1 MNRRFPSSFALLS
14 EWSADNDIPLME
26 GRRRFAQFAV
36 LSSIS
41 SISALRDLLIFKGGN
56 ALDFIWNP
64 NRSTIDLD
72 FSTQHDPRG
81 NEQWFEQLRM
91 QFDLGLRQADGLYSV
106 RATIQSWKQ
115 YPPESEVGFAAV
127 SGNVGYAL
135 PDERALWQRM
145 RLGRPSNQVIPVD
158 ISINDPIC
166 AYTELTLAPGRH
178 IHVAVLEDIV
188 AEKLRAL
195 LQQPIRNRYR
205 CQDVLD
211 LAVVLQ
217 RNQALDILRVR
228 EYLMAKSAARGIAP
242 TNGAFRNEE
251 VRRRAQQGY
260 QSLEGTSRLTFVPF
274 SAAFEAILSLVESLN
289 LPD

>member
-1 MNRRFPSSFALLS
+1 MSQRFPSSFAILS
-14 EWSADNDIPLME
+14 KWSADNDIPLIE

-41 SISALRDLLIFKGGN
+41 SVNELRDLLIFKGGN

-72 FSTQHDPRG
+72 FSTHHDPRG
-81 NEQWFEQLRM
+81 NKQWFKQLRK
-91 QFDLGLRQADGLYSV
+91 QFDLGLRQADGLYGV
-106 RATIQSWKQ
+106 KATIQNWKR
-115 YPPESEVGFAAV
+115 YPRESEIGFAAI
-127 SGNVGYAL
+127 SGTVGYAL
-135 PDERALWQRM
+135 PDEQALRQRM
-145 RLGRPSNQVIPVD
+145 GLGRPSNQVIPVD

-166 AYTELTLAPGRH
+166 AYTKLTLTPGRH
-178 IHVAVLEDIV
+178 IQVAVLEDIV

-205 CQDVLD
+205 GQDVLD

-217 RNQALDILRVR
+217 SNQILNFHQVR
-228 EYLMAKSAARGIAP
+228 EYLMAKSTARGIAL

-251 VRRRAQQGY
+251 IRVRALQGY
-260 QSLEGTSRLTFVPF
+260 EDLEGTSRNTFVPF
-274 SAAFEAILSLVESLN
+274 DAAFEAILSLVEYLE

>member
-1 MNRRFPSSFALLS
+1 MNQRFPISFVLLS
-14 EWSADNDIPLME
+14 EWSADNDIPLLE
-26 GRRRFAQFAV
+26 GRKRFAQFAV

-41 SISALRDLLIFKGGN
+41 SVIGLRDLLIFKGGN
-56 ALDFIWNP
+56 ALDFYWNP

-72 FSTQHDPRG
+72 FSTHHDPRDHD
-81 NEQWFEQLRM
+81 QWFNQLRM
-91 QFDLGLRQADGLYSV
+91 QFDLGLQQADGLYGV

-115 YPPESEVGFAAV
+115 YPRESEVGFAAI
-127 SGNVGYAL
+127 SGTVGYAL
-135 PDERALWQRM
+135 PDEQALWQRM

-166 AYTELTLAPGRH
+166 AYTELPLTSGRH
-178 IHVAVLEDIV
+178 IQVAVLEDIV

-205 CQDVLD
+205 GQDVLD

-217 RNQALDILRVR
+217 SNQALDVLRVR
-228 EYLMAKSAARGIAP
+228 EYLIAKSAARGIAP

-251 VRRRAQQGY
+251 VRRRAQHGY
-260 QSLEGTSRLTFVPF
+260 QSLEGTSRITFVPF
-274 SAAFEAILSLVESLN
+274 SAAFEAILSLVESLD

>member
-1 MNRRFPSSFALLS
+1 MNQRFPISFVLLS
-14 EWSADNDIPLME
+14 EWSADNGIPLLE

-41 SISALRDLLIFKGGN
+41 SVNGLRDLLIFKGGN

-72 FSTQHDPRG
+72 FSTHHDPRG
-81 NEQWFEQLRM
+81 NKQWFEQLRM
-91 QFDLGLRQADGLYSV
+91 QFDLGLRQADGLYGV
-106 RATIQSWKQ
+106 KATIQNWKR
-115 YPPESEVGFAAV
+115 YPRESEIGFAAI
-127 SGNVGYAL
+127 SGTVGYAL
-135 PDERALWQRM
+135 PDEQALRQRM
-145 RLGRPSNQVIPVD
+145 SLGRPSNQVIPVD

-166 AYTELTLAPGRH
+166 AYTELTLTPGRH
-178 IHVAVLEDIV
+178 IQVAVLEDIV

-205 CQDVLD
+205 GQDVLD
-211 LAVVLQ
+211 LAVVLESH
-217 RNQALDILRVR
+217 QALDIHQVR
-228 EYLMAKSAARGIAP
+228 EYLIAKSAARGIAL
-242 TNGAFRNEE
+242 TKGAFRNEE

-260 QSLEGTSRLTFVPF
+260 KDLESTSRNTFVPF
-274 SAAFEAILSLVESLN
+274 TVAFEAILSLAESLN